1 VRKKEAGPLTAIF
14 VRAFDPSEWEI
25 FRSLRLQALT
35 DEPGVFAAS
44 YDSAAALSPVEW
56 QDTVQ
61 GPDHQVFGL
70 FDEAHLIGITAAF
83 TWRDDPSGETALLA
97 MSFII
102 PEYRG
107 RGLSQLL
114 YEARLNW
121 VRAHSHFRRVVIY
134 HRESNE
140 RSRRANQRFGFSV
153 LQRASRKWPDGATE
167 DEVLYELK
175 INRSDA
181 KKN

>member
-1 VRKKEAGPLTAIF
+1 VREKEAGPLAAIF
-14 VRAFDPSEWEI
+14 IRPFDRSEWEI
-25 FRSLRLQALT
+25 FRNLRLQALT

-44 YDSAAALSPVEW
+44 YDSAAALSPEEW

-70 FDEAHLIGITAAF
+70 FDEARLIGITAAF

-114 YEARLNW
+114 YEARLIW
-121 VRAHSHFRRVVIY
+121 IRTRSQFRRVVVY

-175 INRSDA
+175 MDSQ
-181 KKN
+181 

>member
-1 VRKKEAGPLTAIF
+1 
-14 VRAFDPSEWEI
+14 
-25 FRSLRLQALT
+25 
-35 DEPGVFAAS
+35 
-44 YDSAAALSPVEW
+44 
-56 QDTVQ
+56 
-61 GPDHQVFGL
+61 
-70 FDEAHLIGITAAF
+70 
-83 TWRDDPSGETALLA
+83 

-121 VRAHSHFRRVVIY
+121 IRARSQFRRVVVY

-140 RSRRANQRFGFSV
+140 SSRRANQRFGFSV

-175 INRSDA
+175 IDSQ
-181 KKN
+181 